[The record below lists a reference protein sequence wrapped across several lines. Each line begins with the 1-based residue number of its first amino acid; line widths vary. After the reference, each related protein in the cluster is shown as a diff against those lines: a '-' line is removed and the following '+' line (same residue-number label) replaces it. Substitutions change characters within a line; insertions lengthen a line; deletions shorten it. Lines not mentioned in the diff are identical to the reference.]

1 MTADNDIIPP
11 QPITGIEFVTL
22 IVTNRCVVVRYV
34 PIGVQT
40 ECKCYDNYSLLS

>member
-1 MTADNDIIPP
+1 MTAENDIIPP

-34 PIGVQT
+34 PIGVHYA
-40 ECKCYDNYSLLS
+40 CKFDDIKLLS